1 MAAYYIAQ
9 DDGIISE
16 SGMFIPRGPVG
27 YFTVGSNGRCTN
39 TFVLRE
45 SPTLVV
51 PGTFEG
57 PNQILPDP
65 PYTGWTIRRVE
76 NVARC
81 TGAWSGSLYQTN
93 VVVGSPINYPVSF
106 NVDARGLVTNFTGF
120 PTNTIGRMFA
130 LTNGT
135 VSAFFF
141 TGTSQSDDYEQ
152 IRVGGTLSGN
162 TVTGTFENNSD
173 YGALGTV
180 SLNRQ

>member
-1 MAAYYIAQ
+1 
-9 DDGIISE
+9 
-16 SGMFIPRGPVG
+16 
-27 YFTVGSNGRCTN
+27 
-39 TFVLRE
+39 
-45 SPTLVV
+45 
-51 PGTFEG
+51 
-57 PNQILPDP
+57 
-65 PYTGWTIRRVE
+65 
-76 NVARC
+76 
-81 TGAWSGSLYQTN
+81 
-93 VVVGSPINYPVSF
+93 VSF